1 MAAAATPM
9 RPRAVRTT
17 TRRMT
22 VHRAIMATIIMMIIT
37 MTTVIT
43 MTSIATMI
51 IITIIPMLMTTNR
64 RPAGDPCEMED
75 DEAAALY
82 RLMTW
87 LSPSF
92 PVGAFSYSSGI
103 EWAVEAGDIGDAA
116 SLRDWL
122 AALLTDG
129 SGFCDGVFLA
139 HAHRAA
145 TSCDDAALAGIAEL
159 AAAFAP
165 SRERRLETSA
175 QGRAFIEIARAAW
188 NCDGLDQMISGC
200 DGAIVYPVAVGL
212 VSAAHAI
219 PLTPTMHAFLHA
231 LASNWISAAARLIP
245 LGQTDSQRVLAL
257 LEQVVVSTAKRAL
270 DASLDDL
277 GSATFRA
284 DLACMRHETQYTRLF
299 RS

>member
-51 IITIIPMLMTTNR
+51 IITAIPMLLTTSKA
-64 RPAGDPCEMED
+64 PIGDPGGMREGET
-75 DEAAALY
+75 AALY

-103 EWAVEAGDIGDAA
+103 EWAVEAGDISDGA

-122 AALLTDG
+122 AAMLAEG
-129 SGFCDGVFLA
+129 PGFCDAVFLVQT
-139 HAHRAA
+139 HRAA
-145 TSCDDAALAGIAEL
+145 SMHDDARLRDIAEL
-159 AAAFAP
+159 GAAFVP
-165 SRERRLETSA
+165 SRERQLETTA

-188 NCDGLDQMISGC
+188 NCDGLD
-200 DGAIVYPVAVGL
+200 GAVAACGGTIVYPVAVGL

-219 PLTPTMHAFLHA
+219 P
-231 LASNWISAAARLIP
+231 
-245 LGQTDSQRVLAL
+245 
-257 LEQVVVSTAKRAL
+257 
-270 DASLDDL
+270 
-277 GSATFRA
+277 
-284 DLACMRHETQYTRLF
+284 
-299 RS
+299 